1 MNTDQFNQ
9 LTLPEQIVLIPIK
22 GRFVAERQVKNQ
34 LVKLYHWDGIFLEI
48 YYRWPASRRKGATW
62 EPFQVNRFI
71 NGSGCSAQLLP
82 YVDQISLQSIV
93 P

>member
-9 LTLPEQIVLIPIK
+9 LTLPEQVILIPLK
-22 GRFVAERQVKNQ
+22 GRFVAERQVKNE
-34 LVKLYHWDGIFLEI
+34 LVKLYHWDSVFLEI
-48 YYRWPASRRKGATW
+48 YYHWPASRRKGATW
-62 EPFQVNRFI
+62 EPFRVNRFV

-82 YVDQISLQSIV
+82 YVDQISLESIM